1 MPARSTNHERE
12 IGALQ
17 ATVSMLAETMKD
29 QAVQHDKIIRQ
40 QGEQHATVL
49 REFKDALV
57 ETRHEIAALRGQVN
71 AMTALIDQAKGGWK
85 VIVGVGTI
93 SAAVGAII
101 TKLFTLGG
109 VFPVKLP

>member
-1 MPARSTNHERE
+1 MPPTRSTNHERE

-40 QGEQHATVL
+40 QGDQHAIVL

-85 VIVGVGTI
+85 VLIAVGTI
-93 SAAVGAII
+93 SATAGAIL
-101 TKLFTLGG
+101 TKAFAFLG
-109 VFPVKLP
+109 VLPIPR